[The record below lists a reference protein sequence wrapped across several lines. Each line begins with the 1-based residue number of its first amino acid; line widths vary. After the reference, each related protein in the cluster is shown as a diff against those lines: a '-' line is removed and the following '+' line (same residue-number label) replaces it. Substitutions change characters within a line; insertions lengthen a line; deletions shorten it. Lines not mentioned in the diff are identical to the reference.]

1 MHFEVLVEDQ
11 SGSIAVDAVLGKIL
25 GRNGARHSW
34 KVHGYKGLGHIPKGL
49 RGKTDPA
56 KRILLDR
63 LPKLLRGYG
72 KSPGAPSAVVV
83 VVDLDDRDC
92 MAFKRELLAVLN
104 ACRPRPTT
112 LFRIAI
118 EEIEA
123 WLLGDRAAVKTAYP
137 RARDAVLD
145 RYRQDEICGTW
156 EVLADAVHA
165 GGAAALV
172 KAGGPAAGEAKC
184 AWAREIAPHMIP
196 DKNRSPSFGAFRD
209 GVRRLAGARG

>member
-11 SGSIAVDAVLGKIL
+11 SGSITVDAVLGKIL
-25 GRNGARHSW
+25 GRNGTLHSW
-34 KVHGYKGLGHIPKGL
+34 RTHGYKGAGHIPKGL
-49 RGKTDPA
+49 RGKTDPV

-63 LPKLLRGYG
+63 LPQMLQGYG
-72 KSPGAPSAVVV
+72 KSLDAPSAVVV

-123 WLLGDRAAVKTAYP
+123 WLLGDRAAVKAAYP
-137 RARDAVLD
+137 RARDSVLD
-145 RYRQDEICGTW
+145 RYRQDAICGTW

-165 GGAAALV
+165 GGAKAL
-172 KAGGPAAGEAKC
+172 GGPAAGEAKC
-184 AWAREIAPHMIP
+184 TWAREIAPHMIP
-196 DKNRSPSFGAFRD
+196 DRNRSPSFRAFRD
-209 GVRRLAGARG
+209 GVRRLAGAQG

>member
-1 MHFEVLVEDQ
+1 MHFEFLIEDQ

-34 KVHGYKGLGHIPKGL
+34 RVHGYKGAGHIPKGL
-49 RGKTDPA
+49 HGKTDPA
-56 KRILLDR
+56 KRILLDQLR
-63 LPKLLRGYG
+63 RLLRGYG
-72 KSPGAPSAVVV
+72 KSLDTSAEVVVV

-104 ACRPRPTT
+104 ACDPRPTT

-123 WLLGDRAAVKTAYP
+123 WLLGDRAAVKAAYP
-137 RARDAVLD
+137 RAKDSVLD
-145 RYRQDEICGTW
+145 RYRQDAICGTW

-165 GGAAALV
+165 GGAKAL
-172 KAGGPAAGEAKC
+172 GGPAAGEAKC

-196 DKNRSPSFGAFRD
+196 DKNRSPSFRAFRD